1 MTNENQVI
9 AILERILETNCDP
22 ESACEACPELLPE
35 VLERLRKVRRVEQQL
50 DQLFPSSISSDTS
63 NRSTTAPAIKH
74 LPTITGYDVEGVL
87 GSGGMGVV
95 YKARHQKLNR
105 VVALK
110 MLRTGQFATD
120 SELTRF
126 TREFQAIAELQCTHI
141 VKIHDVGDAD
151 GRPYFTMEYVEGG
164 SLAEK
169 LLGQPQPT
177 RYAAEM
183 VATLAEAID
192 SAHGRGIVHRD
203 LKPANILLSK
213 EGCPKIAD
221 FGLARHIECD
231 HPLTISGV
239 QLGTPSYMAPEQA
252 TGSSDSVGP
261 AVDVYA
267 LGAILYE
274 MLTGRP
280 PFRADNALEIQRQVI
295 HDDAI
300 PPARLN
306 TSVPRDLETICT
318 TCLNKEPQ
326 RRYASA
332 GALAEDLRRFL
343 RYEPIHA
350 RPIGRLSRI
359 LKWSRRNPA
368 ISGLAGTGL
377 ALLILSTAFVLREF
391 SASRERRA
399 ESEKWKERLS
409 FVTQLEQQG
418 RFVEARAILGRV
430 PDGGSSELRHQ
441 IVQAQKDLDLAE
453 QLDTV
458 RMSRGKF
465 TQGGGIDYDESSR
478 QYAQVFRDAGIG
490 TTEDKATTVADRIR
504 ISTVQVALVAALD
517 DWAAC
522 ATAETRA
529 WILSVARAT
538 DPDPWRDQ
546 VRDQQNWADIEHL
559 QRLAQA
565 ADIQHQPVTIMVAMG
580 TRWRRLGG
588 QPTEFLRRVHQVYP
602 DDFWVNFELAVLNS
616 VSDPA
621 IALAHNVAALAIR
634 PNAASVHFNLGVT
647 YERLQHSEEAI
658 LHYTRAIELDPLHSW
673 AEYRLGHALLYS
685 GKGDRAISHFREALE
700 LDPSYKDAKNGL
712 RIALLQQGALEEAAS
727 VWESTLSDPSATHA
741 DVDGYAELALYL
753 GRDEKYHALC
763 RTLLDRFSDS
773 NEPFICERLGRT
785 CLLKPSSSSVTSQA
799 AELIDRALAC
809 ELTEDQKWAKPYF
822 QFAKALSEYRQDNFE
837 SAVEILSGDARNA
850 LPPGPDLV
858 LAMSLHQLNQ
868 VEAAQE
874 AMSRAN
880 QQLTGNA
887 PDHSR
892 EQWLFKILCREATA
906 MSIQSEY

>member
-1 MTNENQVI
+1 MMNENQVTK
-9 AILERILETNCDP
+9 ILERILETNCDP
-22 ESACEACPELLPE
+22 ASACAACPELLPE
-35 VLERLRKVRRVEQQL
+35 VLGRLKKVRRVEQQL
-50 DQLFPSSISSDTS
+50 DQLFPSSNSSEAS
-63 NRSTTAPAIKH
+63 NRSSEAPAIKH
-74 LPTITGYDVEGVL
+74 LPTIEGYDVEGVL

-126 TREFQAIAELQCTHI
+126 TREFQAIAELQCAHI

-151 GRPYFTMEYVEGG
+151 GRPFFTMEYVEGG

-177 RYAAEM
+177 RFAAEM

-280 PFRADNALEIQRQVI
+280 PFRAENALEIQRQVI
-295 HDDAI
+295 HDDPI

-318 TCLNKEPQ
+318 TCLNKEPE

-350 RPIGRLSRI
+350 RPIGRLARI

-368 ISGLAGTGL
+368 TSGLAGTGL

-399 ESEKWKERLS
+399 ELEKWKERLS

-418 RFVEARAILGRV
+418 RFVEARAILW
-430 PDGGSSELRHQ
+430 
-441 IVQAQKDLDLAE
+441 
-453 QLDTV
+453 
-458 RMSRGKF
+458 SR
-465 TQGGGIDYDESSR
+465 S
-478 QYAQVFRDAGIG
+478 
-490 TTEDKATTVADRIR
+490 
-504 ISTVQVALVAALD
+504 
-517 DWAAC
+517 
-522 ATAETRA
+522 
-529 WILSVARAT
+529 
-538 DPDPWRDQ
+538 
-546 VRDQQNWADIEHL
+546 
-559 QRLAQA
+559 
-565 ADIQHQPVTIMVAMG
+565 
-580 TRWRRLGG
+580 
-588 QPTEFLRRVHQVYP
+588 
-602 DDFWVNFELAVLNS
+602 
-616 VSDPA
+616 
-621 IALAHNVAALAIR
+621 
-634 PNAASVHFNLGVT
+634 
-647 YERLQHSEEAI
+647 
-658 LHYTRAIELDPLHSW
+658 
-673 AEYRLGHALLYS
+673 
-685 GKGDRAISHFREALE
+685 
-700 LDPSYKDAKNGL
+700 
-712 RIALLQQGALEEAAS
+712 
-727 VWESTLSDPSATHA
+727 
-741 DVDGYAELALYL
+741 
-753 GRDEKYHALC
+753 
-763 RTLLDRFSDS
+763 
-773 NEPFICERLGRT
+773 
-785 CLLKPSSSSVTSQA
+785 
-799 AELIDRALAC
+799 
-809 ELTEDQKWAKPYF
+809 
-822 QFAKALSEYRQDNFE
+822 
-837 SAVEILSGDARNA
+837 
-850 LPPGPDLV
+850 
-858 LAMSLHQLNQ
+858 
-868 VEAAQE
+868 
-874 AMSRAN
+874 
-880 QQLTGNA
+880 
-887 PDHSR
+887 
-892 EQWLFKILCREATA
+892 
-906 MSIQSEY
+906 